1 MKNIINYLQLSNFD
15 MIVVIANVILFILI
29 QTAFFVSVG
38 ASSFVNTL
46 VSKLEPVKDF
56 ISLNEEAQ
64 ISIEEYVN
72 SSEWQQEKSTIET
85 QSEEQSKQAN
95 DYLKKYLTPLLLVSL
110 GALGFFIWRFKNGSD
125 QWTRTHTII
134 LGGVVLAYSSEIL
147 SYLLVM
153 SKWEHIGSLRL
164 LRDIVA

>member
-29 QTAFFVSVG
+29 QTAFFVKVG

-46 VSKLEPVKDF
+46 VSKLEPVKDV
-56 ISLNEEAQ
+56 IALSEESQ
-64 ISIEEYVN
+64 TKVDEYIN
-72 SSEWQQEKSTIET
+72 SEEWQNEKATIVT
-85 QSEEQSKQAN
+85 QSAEQKKQA
-95 DYLKKYLTPLLLVSL
+95 DAYLKKYLTPLLAVSL
-110 GALGFFIWRFKNGSD
+110 AGLAFFIWRFRNGTD
-125 QWTRTHTII
+125 AWTRTHTII